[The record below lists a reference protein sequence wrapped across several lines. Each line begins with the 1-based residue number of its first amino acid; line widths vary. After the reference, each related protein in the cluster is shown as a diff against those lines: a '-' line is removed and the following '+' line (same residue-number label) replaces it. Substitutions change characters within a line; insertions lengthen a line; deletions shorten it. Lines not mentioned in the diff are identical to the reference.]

1 MSDSPTTSNPPE
13 PIPLALPV
21 SAPDMPDERF
31 EIVFAEDLTPRVP
44 KRNPAKKPRTVP
56 RPKTKK
62 NVTRKKKSAQHS
74 K

>member
-13 PIPLALPV
+13 PTPPTPPAI
-21 SAPDMPDERF
+21 APDIPDERF
-31 EIVFAEDLTPRVP
+31 EIVFAEDLTPRAP
-44 KRNPAKKPRTVP
+44 KRKPAKRPRTVP

>member
-1 MSDSPTTSNPPE
+1 
-13 PIPLALPV
+13 
-21 SAPDMPDERF
+21 MPDERF